1 MLSFLGTQLFDRSSH
16 VETKVY
22 VKPTNTGLLLLDHAF
37 RLSSNWSYFSE
48 ECDRLKL
55 LFFRLKYPDKLLSYA
70 LLPQKCLI
78 NLFHHPRL
86 FLINLTLFVLF
97 YHLKTSSNQSS
108 ADIVPRQLQ
117 DFSHKLHTT
126 VSPKCLSAKRL
137 NAILKCE
144 KLSHLLSTSNVSCLQ
159 I

>member
-1 MLSFLGTQLFDRSSH
+1 MSSPLTLASCCLIMLSDFR
-16 VETKVY
+16 
-22 VKPTNTGLLLLDHAF
+22 PTG
-37 RLSSNWSYFSE
+37 SYFSE

-86 FLINLTLFVLF
+86 FLINLTLFVVF
-97 YHLKTSSNQSS
+97 YHLKTS
-108 ADIVPRQLQ
+108 PQLTL
-117 DFSHKLHTT
+117 FHVNFRISVTNFT
-126 VSPKCLSAKRL
+126 RPCLQCFSAKSL
-137 NAILKCE
+137 NAILKCK
-144 KLSHLLSTSNVSCLQ
+144 KLSHLLSPSNVSCLQ

>member
-1 MLSFLGTQLFDRSSH
+1 MLSFLGTQLLNRSSH

-78 NLFHHPRL
+78 NLFYHPRL
-86 FLINLTLFVLF
+86 FLINLTLFVVF
-97 YHLKTSSNQSS
+97 YHLKTS
-108 ADIVPRQLQ
+108 PQLTL
-117 DFSHKLHTT
+117 FHVNFRISVTNFT
-126 VSPKCLSAKRL
+126 RPC
-137 NAILKCE
+137 
-144 KLSHLLSTSNVSCLQ
+144 LLSVCQ
-159 I
+159 PKD